1 MEKWVFLNDDLIEE
15 EKATVHFKDLA
26 FQRGYGVFDF
36 FRIQENKPLFLNDH
50 LDRFY
55 ASACGLH
62 LPIAGTRQQLME
74 KIEALVSKNGQ
85 PESGIRLSLTGGYSE
100 DGFNPGRPNFLVTQ
114 HSFTNPGPEQVQ
126 KGIRL
131 FTYPHRR
138 QLPEIKSIDYLMA
151 VWLQPKRVEAG
162 ADDILY
168 YQDGLIS
175 ECPRSNF
182 FLVTADNRI
191 LTPAAHVLKGI
202 TRKKLIELAEKE
214 FVVEERDISLDDMHS
229 AKEAFITSTTKQVLP
244 VRQIDSITYPQTAVS
259 LHLRQRFRL
268 TYLEKQQPV

>member
-1 MEKWVFLNDDLIEE
+1 
-15 EKATVHFKDLA
+15 
-26 FQRGYGVFDF
+26 
-36 FRIQENKPLFLNDH
+36 
-50 LDRFY
+50 
-55 ASACGLH
+55 
-62 LPIAGTRQQLME
+62 
-74 KIEALVSKNGQ
+74 
-85 PESGIRLSLTGGYSE
+85 
-100 DGFNPGRPNFLVTQ
+100 
-114 HSFTNPGPEQVQ
+114 
-126 KGIRL
+126 
-131 FTYPHRR
+131 
-138 QLPEIKSIDYLMA
+138 MA

-229 AKEAFITSTTKQVLP
+229 AKEAFITSTTRQVLP

-259 LHLRQRFRL
+259 LHLRQRFLL